1 MTDPALQTLL
11 QPRSIGIIGASDN
24 PNKVGGRPIAF
35 LRRYGYRGSIFPI
48 NPARSEV
55 QGITAFPE
63 LAATPSA
70 PEVVIIAVP
79 AEATPAAVAACA
91 ARGVKA
97 AIVLSSGFGETGP
110 DGRAVQDAMVATA
123 KRHGM
128 RLIGPNSQGLANIG
142 CGAVM
147 SFSTMFVETEAR
159 DGPVAIVSQSGAI
172 SVVPYGILRR
182 RGFGVRHLHAVG
194 NEADITVAELAT
206 AVAADPDVGVLLLYL
221 ESLPDPAQ
229 LAHCAE
235 LARARDLPIV
245 ALKSGRTASG
255 QRAAAS
261 HTGALAT
268 EDLVVD
274 AFFEQHGIIRA
285 DDIEDWV
292 GAVPLYLHKFRP
304 AGRRLV
310 VISNSGATCVM
321 AADRAEVIGLPLAQ
335 LAPATSAAVRACLP
349 DFATVSNPIDI
360 TAALLGNSRLFS
372 DILPPLAAD
381 PAVDLFLIGI
391 PVLGRGYDV
400 DGMAADTLQF
410 MQAAG
415 KPLALAIPQPDIGA
429 RFAATG
435 VPVFE
440 DDTRAIR
447 ALAQVARWSE
457 MRRAVRPAAAP
468 SLRVSLAPGGQR
480 FLSEAEAYAALETL
494 DLPIAAYYL
503 CRDVDAAQAALR
515 ELGPPVVL
523 KACSSAL
530 PHKSEH
536 GLVRLNVTGPDAL
549 RAAFQGIKASLVSL
563 GLPFEGVLVCRQVLG
578 ERELVIGLRHDARY
592 GNIVLAGDGGKYV
605 EVLRDTRLL
614 LPPLDVP
621 AVVAALQ
628 VLRVAPILLGARG
641 ARPLALNAFA
651 ELVVRLSGLDLA
663 ASGIASLDLNPVLL
677 DENAAVIADA
687 LIERETN

>member
-255 QRAAAS
+255 LPLRIPAPWRPKTWWWMPSSNNTAS
-261 HTGALAT
+261 SAPTTSRTGSARFPCT
-268 EDLVVD
+268 
-274 AFFEQHGIIRA
+274 FTNFG
-285 DDIEDWV
+285 
-292 GAVPLYLHKFRP
+292 RP
-304 AGRRLV
+304 AGV
-310 VISNSGATCVM
+310 
-321 AADRAEVIGLPLAQ
+321 
-335 LAPATSAAVRACLP
+335 
-349 DFATVSNPIDI
+349 
-360 TAALLGNSRLFS
+360 
-372 DILPPLAAD
+372 
-381 PAVDLFLIGI
+381 
-391 PVLGRGYDV
+391 
-400 DGMAADTLQF
+400 
-410 MQAAG
+410 
-415 KPLALAIPQPDIGA
+415 
-429 RFAATG
+429 
-435 VPVFE
+435 
-440 DDTRAIR
+440 
-447 ALAQVARWSE
+447 WW
-457 MRRAVRPAAAP
+457 
-468 SLRVSLAPGGQR
+468 
-480 FLSEAEAYAALETL
+480 
-494 DLPIAAYYL
+494 
-503 CRDVDAAQAALR
+503 
-515 ELGPPVVL
+515 
-523 KACSSAL
+523 
-530 PHKSEH
+530 
-536 GLVRLNVTGPDAL
+536 
-549 RAAFQGIKASLVSL
+549 
-563 GLPFEGVLVCRQVLG
+563 
-578 ERELVIGLRHDARY
+578 
-592 GNIVLAGDGGKYV
+592 
-605 EVLRDTRLL
+605 
-614 LPPLDVP
+614 
-621 AVVAALQ
+621 
-628 VLRVAPILLGARG
+628 
-641 ARPLALNAFA
+641 
-651 ELVVRLSGLDLA
+651 
-663 ASGIASLDLNPVLL
+663 
-677 DENAAVIADA
+677 
-687 LIERETN
+687 